1 MFKEAEKN
9 YNVLLQIQ
17 LQDMKKM
24 TEENMK
30 EQYKSKLE
38 KLQNEVIEFKKS

>member
-24 TEENMK
+24 TEDMK

-38 KLQNEVIEFKKS
+38 KLQNEVTEFKKS

>member
-9 YNVLLQIQ
+9 YNVLLQIK
-17 LQDMKKM
+17 LKDMKKM
-24 TEENMK
+24 TKDMK

-38 KLQNEVIEFKKS
+38 KNCKIR